1 MVMNKG
7 EMILMLLA
15 SAALAAS
22 GQVLFKLGLLG
33 SHIYLVLG
41 LASYLTST
49 IAYLYVLSKAHL
61 SWVYGVSGL
70 SYLFAGVLAAVLIP
84 GEQISALRW
93 LGIGVIAMGAAI
105 VGSS

>member
-1 MVMNKG
+1 MEMNKS
-7 EMILMLLA
+7 EMLVILLI

-33 SHIYLVLG
+33 SHLYLAMG

-49 IAYLYVLSKAHL
+49 LAYLYVLSKAHL

-70 SYLFAGVLAAVLIP
+70 SYLFAGFLAAILIP
-84 GEQISALRW
+84 GEQLSPLRW
-93 LGIGVIAMGAAI
+93 LGIGIIAIGAAV